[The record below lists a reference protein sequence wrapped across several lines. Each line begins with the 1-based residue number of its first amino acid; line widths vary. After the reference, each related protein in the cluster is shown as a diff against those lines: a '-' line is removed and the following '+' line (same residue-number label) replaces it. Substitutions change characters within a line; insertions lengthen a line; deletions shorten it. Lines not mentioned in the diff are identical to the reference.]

1 MMRRSRSTVLALA
14 LLLGACG
21 GGEPPPAGPS
31 GSDTPTTSPSV
42 PGNQIVLSSGTAT
55 VQVGGEASLELPL
68 SVAGTVYLAPPGA
81 SSVTFVD
88 PDFNTLGIS
97 GLLAS
102 GPTSATLG
110 LTVTTVDP
118 PAGYTSFQGEC
129 TLEFDELG
137 REGLRGSFECTGV
150 PNAAG
155 GGEPADLRGTFE
167 AST

>member
-1 MMRRSRSTVLALA
+1 MPALVLAV
-14 LLLGACG
+14 LLTACG
-21 GGEPPPAGPS
+21 GGEEPAPGVPS
-31 GSDTPTTSPSV
+31 GPASTTASPSG
-42 PGNQIVLSSGTAT
+42 PANQIVLSSGTAT
-55 VQVGGEASLELPL
+55 VLVGGEASLELPL
-68 SVAGTVYLAPPGA
+68 GVAGTVYLAPPNA

-88 PDFNTLGIS
+88 PDFNTLGVS

-137 REGLRGSFECTGV
+137 DQGFRGSFECTGV